1 MTRAGGQEHRQP
13 TRRANMSVL
22 GPRQLARHTG
32 LGHVRIEAGVEGGG
46 DGNEDECVDAL
57 HRRDA
62 LHLRGAL
69 RDVERH
75 VVHLRG

>member
-1 MTRAGGQEHRQP
+1 M
-13 TRRANMSVL
+13 
-22 GPRQLARHTG
+22 
-32 LGHVRIEAGVEGGG
+32 RIEAGVEGGG